1 VGGSGSKVFDDFGG
15 GLEYSLYVAHRS
27 QPKFNCGA
35 MFAPFLS
42 RQEHTFAE
50 KMLSAMVEAQRAK
63 DQLQYDC
70 NRLVALAIVLTG
82 VSGSGKSEV
91 GQEVAKR
98 LGVKFLDADDFHSAA
113 NKDKMHRGIAL
124 TDDDRRT
131 WLENLHDAL
140 RQEQESGTSCVLA
153 CSALKRVYR
162 EQLRD
167 GLEGVRFFYLKIDYE
182 VVARRL
188 ELRTDHFFDKRL
200 LDSQFAILEEPQPG
214 EAFVIDQNR
223 PLTEVVQEVLH
234 HIASLGLKPT

>member
-1 VGGSGSKVFDDFGG
+1 
-15 GLEYSLYVAHRS
+15 
-27 QPKFNCGA
+27 
-35 MFAPFLS
+35 
-42 RQEHTFAE
+42 
-50 KMLSAMVEAQRAK
+50 MLSAMVEAQRAK

-70 NRLVALAIVLTG
+70 NRLVALTIVLTG

-234 HIASLGLKPT
+234 HIATLGLKPT

>member
-1 VGGSGSKVFDDFGG
+1 MTAIDS
-15 GLEYSLYVAHRS
+15 S
-27 QPKFNCGA
+27 QGN
-35 MFAPFLS
+35 
-42 RQEHTFAE
+42 
-50 KMLSAMVEAQRAK
+50 
-63 DQLQYDC
+63 
-70 NRLVALAIVLTG
+70 ALAIVLTG

-91 GQEVAKR
+91 GREVAKR

-131 WLENLHDAL
+131 WLESLHDAL
-140 RQEQESGTSCVLA
+140 RQEHESGTSCVLA

-162 EQLRD
+162 EQLCD
-167 GLEGVRFFYLKIDYE
+167 GLEGVRFCFFYLKIDYE

-200 LDSQFAILEEPQPG
+200 LDSQFAILEEPLPN
-214 EAFVIDQNR
+214 EAFAIDQNR

-234 HIASLGLKPT
+234 HVGTLGLEPT

>member
-1 VGGSGSKVFDDFGG
+1 MNGIG
-15 GLEYSLYVAHRS
+15 
-27 QPKFNCGA
+27 P
-35 MFAPFLS
+35 S
-42 RQEHTFAE
+42 RGKAI
-50 KMLSAMVEAQRAK
+50 
-63 DQLQYDC
+63 
-70 NRLVALAIVLTG
+70 AIVVTG

-131 WLENLHDAL
+131 WLENLHDVL
-140 RQEQESGTSCVLA
+140 RRELESGTSCVLA
-153 CSALKRVYR
+153 CSALKRAYR
-162 EQLRD
+162 EQLSD
-167 GLEGVRFFYLKIDYE
+167 GLEGVRFFYLKIDYG

-200 LDSQFAILEEPQPG
+200 LDSQFAILEEPQPP

-223 PLTEVVQEVLH
+223 PLTEVVQEVLQQV
-234 HIASLGLKPT
+234 ATLGLKPT

>member
-1 VGGSGSKVFDDFGG
+1 MNEIGSSP
-15 GLEYSLYVAHRS
+15 A
-27 QPKFNCGA
+27 N
-35 MFAPFLS
+35 
-42 RQEHTFAE
+42 
-50 KMLSAMVEAQRAK
+50 
-63 DQLQYDC
+63 
-70 NRLVALAIVLTG
+70 ALAIVVTG
-82 VSGSGKSEV
+82 VSGSGKSKV

-140 RQEQESGTSCVLA
+140 RRELESGTSCVLA

-162 EQLRD
+162 EQLSD
-167 GLEGVRFFYLKIDYE
+167 GLEGVRFFYLKIDYG

-200 LDSQFAILEEPQPG
+200 LDSQFAILEEPQPD
-214 EAFVIDQNR
+214 EALVIDQNR
-223 PLTEVVQEVLH
+223 PLAEVVQEMLH
-234 HIASLGLKPT
+234 DVASLGLKPT

>member
-1 VGGSGSKVFDDFGG
+1 MNEIGSSSGK
-15 GLEYSLYVAHRS
+15 
-27 QPKFNCGA
+27 
-35 MFAPFLS
+35 
-42 RQEHTFAE
+42 
-50 KMLSAMVEAQRAK
+50 
-63 DQLQYDC
+63 
-70 NRLVALAIVLTG
+70 ALAIVVTG

-140 RQEQESGTSCVLA
+140 RQELESGTSCVLA

-162 EQLRD
+162 EQLRG

-200 LDSQFAILEEPQPG
+200 LDSQFAILEEPQPD

-223 PLTEVVQEVLH
+223 PLTEVVHDVLQY
-234 HIASLGLKPT
+234 AATLGLKP